1 VADRYWNPAAN
12 ANWGDAN
19 VWATTDGGDPTGVAT
34 PTSSDDVFFTST
46 NAYNCV
52 VAAAANCKSIDFT
65 GGTGYAGTFS
75 GASQISVYGNFT
87 LHSATTFTYSGVLRF
102 MGQSGGMPAGGW
114 TLTCAGKTFSGA
126 VNIDN
131 TDGTVKLMDTLVTAQ
146 SKYLQITTG
155 TFDANDQNITIGFFY
170 SVFSATRVLY
180 MGSGTWTLIENR
192 TPFWQLSGGSFTLY
206 CETSTI
212 KYTATLTAE
221 REFLGAGQTY
231 YNFWNATSGAYGIK
245 ISGTNT
251 FNDFKIDAGR
261 TVKFTNS
268 TTQTVTTFTASGTAG
283 NLITLRNSSSTTKA
297 TLAKAGGGVIDVDY
311 LDIDYIIGSPEDT
324 WYVGENSVDGGNNT
338 NIYFEAAPSGANIA
352 PIINTLRRRYA

>member
-1 VADRYWNPAAN
+1 
-12 ANWGDAN
+12 
-19 VWATTDGGDPTGVAT
+19 
-34 PTSSDDVFFTST
+34 
-46 NAYNCV
+46 
-52 VAAAANCKSIDFT
+52 
-65 GGTGYAGTFS
+65 
-75 GASQISVYGNFT
+75 
-87 LHSATTFTYSGVLRF
+87 
-102 MGQSGGMPAGGW
+102 
-114 TLTCAGKTFSGA
+114 
-126 VNIDN
+126 
-131 TDGTVKLMDTLVTAQ
+131 
-146 SKYLQITTG
+146 
-155 TFDANDQNITIGFFY
+155 
-170 SVFSATRVLY
+170 
-180 MGSGTWTLIENR
+180 
-192 TPFWQLSGGSFTLY
+192 
-206 CETSTI
+206 
-212 KYTATLTAE
+212 
-221 REFLGAGQTY
+221 LGAGQTY